1 MGYIR
6 NRLLRFCCSVA
17 SWMLCYIAPSNHS
30 CDVGRPWILSAE
42 EAKGLLSSS
51 PTKHAAAQL
60 GALMHIA
67 GVLSRTMNIAANKAL
82 SLQLVAQ

>member
-1 MGYIR
+1 
-6 NRLLRFCCSVA
+6 
-17 SWMLCYIAPSNHS
+17 MLCYIAPCNHS
-30 CDVGRPWILSAE
+30 CDVGRPWNLSAE

-82 SLQLVAQ
+82 YTRCVPHDTPCQQPLYVCDCLGDH